1 MTQQQRQD
9 KPRAC
14 ISETGSTRPKRVT
27 TQDIPPAPCQG
38 LLGSLLKQILPE
50 CQPHPADSEDW
61 GCWDLPGHIM
71 GLRDYPDGMGFQGR
85 SQHPSLLPVS
95 GGHQPFLRTTA
106 TNHVPP
112 LACGQNVQP
121 PPCYTPFSPRLG
133 CFRAPDPP
141 PIPAFRQRFGLDVP
155 TQSPGTGRQRR
166 LQAPPGGQGAPA
178 KESRDVVLD
187 PDPINSAIGQVPS
200 QPWPQL
206 PHLKRKGRP
215 PILRSLPVLM
225 VRGSIAQGMADAI
238 QEARE
243 QQR

>member
-1 MTQQQRQD
+1 MAWVS
-9 KPRAC
+9 RA
-14 ISETGSTRPKRVT
+14 EASTPLSCLSPGATSHSYAPPQPT
-27 TQDIPPAPCQG
+27 TFHLWPV
-38 LLGSLLKQILPE
+38 
-50 CQPHPADSEDW
+50 
-61 GCWDLPGHIM
+61 
-71 GLRDYPDGMGFQGR
+71 GR
-85 SQHPSLLPVS
+85 MCS
-95 GGHQPFLRTTA
+95 
-106 TNHVPP
+106 
-112 LACGQNVQP
+112 P